1 MGYFWFMGQPQVG
14 SAEGQPG
21 CDALG
26 VSELLLLPVEFHA
39 LGTEQH
45 KVQTGV
51 LNPHLR
57 ETSHVGVGSPVMLFH
72 KKKKN
77 EVANNIA

>member
-1 MGYFWFMGQPQVG
+1 MDGILLVHGT
-14 SAEGQPG
+14 APG
-21 CDALG
+21 WESRGAACDALG
-26 VSELLLLPVEFHA
+26 VSELILLPVEFHA
-39 LGTEQH
+39 LSTEQH

-72 KKKKN
+72 KKKKK
-77 EVANNIA
+77 

>member
-14 SAEGQPG
+14 RAEGQPG

-26 VSELLLLPVEFHA
+26 VSELILLPIAFHA
-39 LGTEQH
+39 LSTEQH
-45 KVQTGV
+45 KVQAGV

-57 ETSHVGVGSPVMLFH
+57 ETSYVGVGSPVMYWE
-72 KKKKN
+72 KKIKK
-77 EVANNIA
+77 